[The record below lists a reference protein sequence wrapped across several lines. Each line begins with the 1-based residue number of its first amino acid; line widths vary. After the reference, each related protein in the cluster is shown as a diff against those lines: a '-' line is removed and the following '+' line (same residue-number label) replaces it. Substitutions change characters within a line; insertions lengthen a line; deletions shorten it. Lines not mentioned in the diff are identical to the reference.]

1 MRLFISTGSPFARKC
16 RIVAREKGLIDRVEE
31 VPMIFPYKDG
41 DEFLAASP
49 MGQVPALIAEDGQPM
64 TDSPLIC
71 AYLDSLG
78 DSPRLLPAD
87 GPDHWRVRR
96 LETLADC
103 IQEMAVKVAMESRR
117 PDGEKSPTWIGYW
130 NEGLNRA
137 LDQAEA
143 RAPDTDTLDLGSIGL
158 AVAGHYVDF
167 RRPEFGWRTTRPR
180 LAALADA
187 LDRRPSFAQTRPT

>member
-1 MRLFISTGSPFARKC
+1 MRLFISTGSPFAGKC
-16 RIVAREKGLIDRVEE
+16 RIVAREKGLIGRVEE
-31 VPMIFPYKDG
+31 VLMVFPYKDG

-49 MGQVPALIAEDGQPM
+49 MGQVPALIADDGQPM

-71 AYLDSLG
+71 AYFDTLG
-78 DSPRLLPAD
+78 DGPRLLPAE

-96 LETLADC
+96 LETLADS

-117 PDGEKSPTWIGYW
+117 PDGEKSSTWIAYW

-143 RAPDTDTLDLGSIGL
+143 RAPKPDTIDLGSIGL

-167 RRPEFGWRTTRPR
+167 RRPELGWRTTRPR
-180 LAALADA
+180 LADLADA
-187 LDRRPSFAQTRPT
+187 LDRRPSFAETRPS